1 MNRLAEYLIV
11 ALGLFF
17 SLGASPAAVSQTIE
31 NGQVRVTFDKKEGRL
46 SARKADGQ
54 ILFTGCISAVI
65 HDGEVYP
72 GDGKN
77 YSFKATRVNQNSR
90 HPELIITGRDRKRQL
105 DFVNRISLL
114 PDTPSVQFEVIYK
127 NVSGQDLPVN
137 SVVPMR
143 LIPAQGGSLHFQN
156 AAQCM
161 TNGPMY
167 YDAGM
172 LHDLAKPY
180 VKPEPYGETKGGVPR
195 DHALSADV
203 RTVQSWWNLAVFD
216 PNHQQTLALGYLR
229 NRNSLGRLQLLKV
242 SENELSLIAESVF
255 NPGFVLKKSHEISS
269 DKFVLIWGN
278 DPYSVLE
285 VYADLMAGEIKKP
298 ATQIVNGWCNWF
310 YTMDVFD
317 ETEILRNAELAARE
331 LKPYGLEYIQI
342 DEGFQTLH
350 GEWQG
355 NARFPHG
362 LKWLGDRI
370 KALGLKPGIWIA
382 PFVISENTRLFNQH
396 PECLVKDADGQ
407 PVRIGPWPSENTE
420 WYRNETPKRYC
431 LDITHPLGER
441 WFTSLIDTVVNTW
454 GFEMIKVDFVS
465 WTVFS
470 ANRFYDAGA
479 TPAQVYQKA
488 MRIMRTIAGEKCHIL
503 DCGPGNI
510 SGEFINSLRI
520 EYDQFYG
527 PDAAW
532 TQYFGGTSCSAGA
545 AGKRYFYHNKIWT
558 NDIDHVCLDVLSLPK
573 AQAAATLI
581 GLSGGNVMSGDRL
594 LNLDPTRMEI
604 LKKIFPATIEAAR
617 PVDLCEN
624 DPQTI
629 FAGKITRDFGQWDVV
644 AFFNPDLKQSLT
656 RKLPLHRLW
665 LDDTKTYLAFDFWN
679 ETFAGEITQN
689 IEVTVNPGNVA
700 LFALREKTAYPQII
714 GTNRHVKQGA
724 VELVTARFDTATQ
737 VFSATSVSPAGSA
750 HSIFIY
756 QPTGY
761 SWLPRDSKIFEYH
774 PNYTIRTGAGNLI
787 RVDVQFAEKDTVL
800 WVVEFTKK

>member
-1 MNRLAEYLIV
+1 MNRLALNPIV
-11 ALGLFF
+11 ALALFF
-17 SLGASPAAVSQTIE
+17 TLCASPAAVSQTIE
-31 NGQVRVTFDKKEGRL
+31 NRHVRVTFDKKDGRL
-46 SARKADGQ
+46 SARKPDGQ
-54 ILFTGCISAVI
+54 LIFAGCIPAVVTG
-65 HDGEVYP
+65 GEVYP
-72 GDGKN
+72 ADSQNYTFKVTRSGGDRRN
-77 YSFKATRVNQNSR
+77 PALV
-90 HPELIITGRDRKRQL
+90 ITGRDRKRQL
-105 DFVNRISLL
+105 DFVNRISLR

-127 NVSGQDLPVN
+127 NISNQDLPMN
-137 SVVPMR
+137 SVIPVR
-143 LIPAQGGSLHFQN
+143 LIQAQGGSLHFQN
-156 AAQCM
+156 ATQCL

-172 LHDLAKPY
+172 LHDLSKPY
-180 VKPEPYGETKGGVPR
+180 IKPAPYGETKGGVPCDR
-195 DHALSADV
+195 ILSDNQN
-203 RTVQSWWNLAVFD
+203 TVQSWWNLAIFD
-216 PNHQQTLALGYLR
+216 PNRQQTLSLGYLR
-229 NRNSLGRLQLLKV
+229 NRNSLGRLQLLRV
-242 SENELSLIAESVF
+242 NENELSLIAESVF
-255 NPGFVLKKSHEISS
+255 NPGFILKKSQEISS
-269 DKFVLIWGN
+269 DKCVLVWGD
-278 DPYSVLE
+278 DPYPTLE
-285 VYADLMAGEIKKP
+285 AYADLMAGEIKKP

-317 ETEILRNAELAARE
+317 ETEILRNAELAAKE

-342 DEGFQTLH
+342 DEGFQTAH

-362 LKWLGDRI
+362 LKWLCDRI
-370 KALGLKPGIWIA
+370 KDLGLKPGIWIA

-396 PECLVKDADGQ
+396 PECLVKDAAGQ
-407 PVRIGPWPSENTE
+407 PVRIGPWPSENTD
-420 WYRNETPKRYC
+420 WYKGETPKRYC
-431 LDITHPLGER
+431 LDLTHPLAER
-441 WFTSLIDTVVNTW
+441 WFTGLIDTVVNHW

-488 MRIMRTIAGEKCHIL
+488 MRIMRSVAGEKCHIL

-594 LNLDPTRMEI
+594 LNLEPTRMEI
-604 LKKIFPATIEAAR
+604 LKKIFPATIEATR
-617 PVDLCEN
+617 PVDLLET

-629 FAGKITRDFGQWDVV
+629 FAGKIIRNFAQWDVV
-644 AFFNPDLKQSLT
+644 AFFNPDLKESRT
-656 RKLPLHRLW
+656 RKLPLHRMW
-665 LDDTKTYLAFDFWN
+665 LDSTKTYLAFDFWN
-679 ETFAGEITQN
+679 ESFAGEITQQ
-689 IEVTVNPGNVA
+689 IEVTVNPGSVA
-700 LFALREKTAYPQII
+700 LFALHEKTAYPQII

-724 VELVTARFDTATQ
+724 VELVAARFDTATQ
-737 VFSATSVSPAGSA
+737 VLSATSVSPVGSV
-750 HSIFIY
+750 HSVYIY

-761 SWLPRDSKIFEYH
+761 TWLPRDSKIFEYH

-787 RVDVQFAEKDTVL
+787 RVDVQFAEKDTVN
-800 WVVEFTKK
+800 WAVEFTKK